1 VQHTDALGVAAAA
14 VAAAA
19 VAAATDVP
27 GAGPQPQQRH
37 KVRKLGQRTSSADW
51 SQDRLTWQEE
61 INYKKQCG
69 YL

>member
-1 VQHTDALGVAAAA
+1 
-14 VAAAA
+14 
-19 VAAATDVP
+19 VP